1 MIVRFFMFKA
11 MIKIFKYNTM
21 TFYDI
26 TENSLTICYS
36 YRYKQT
42 SEMISMLQTIICLNN
57 DCKLFETRK
66 LKDMIAEWQTHNLL
80 YYIGLFRSHTRS
92 VNFEA
97 NQSKFMKILYKIFG
111 KFYSFIY

>member
-1 MIVRFFMFKA
+1 
-11 MIKIFKYNTM
+11 M

-42 SEMISMLQTIICLNN
+42 SEIISMLKTIICLNN

-80 YYIGLFRSHTRS
+80 YYLGLFRSHTRS

-111 KFYSFIY
+111 KIYFYFHIYTINICQ

>member
-1 MIVRFFMFKA
+1 
-11 MIKIFKYNTM
+11 M

-36 YRYKQT
+36 YRYTQT
-42 SEMISMLQTIICLNN
+42 SEIISMLQTIICLNN
-57 DCKLFETRK
+57 DCKLFKTRT

-80 YYIGLFRSHTRS
+80 YYLGLFRSHTRS

-111 KFYSFIY
+111 KIYNFIY